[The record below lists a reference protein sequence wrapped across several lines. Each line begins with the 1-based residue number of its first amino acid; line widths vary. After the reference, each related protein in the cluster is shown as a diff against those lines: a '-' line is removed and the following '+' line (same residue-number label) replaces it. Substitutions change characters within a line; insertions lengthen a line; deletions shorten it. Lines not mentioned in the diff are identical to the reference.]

1 MTRVDITLGLLSILG
16 AIAITAAVGMGEEE
30 RMSKASLGFQKR
42 SVESGAQM
50 FNQYCANCHGPNAS
64 GLNCPPLDETSGLH
78 GGDIGAGIAWR
89 LEEQHWDRND
99 AYGYVYSIIAAGRTQ
114 STRPDRYRGTAPDAM
129 QMPAWSQQYGGP
141 LRPDQIKDLATYVVA
156 FREYFPE
163 AGSENAAVKAC
174 ERVVG
179 DLGTAGLP
187 APSVAGY
194 QSACYE
200 TLCTAKIQAGDPE
213 FVAPKEPT
221 APDPND
227 PKYADDA
234 AQLAA
239 DQAQYAKD
247 RAARDAYWQRCATLG
262 GTLPPTPAAVPATS
276 PAAEADAAAA
286 EGTGTPGAD
295 EGTAGTD
302 AADADAAQGGTGTPG
317 AAAGGEPEATA
328 TP

>member
-16 AIAITAAVGMGEEE
+16 AIAITAAVGMGEED
-30 RMSKASLGFQKR
+30 RMSKASLGYQKR

-78 GGDIGAGIAWR
+78 GGDLAPGIAWR

-99 AYGYVYSIIAAGRTQ
+99 AYGYVYSIISAGRTQ
-114 STRPDRYRGTAPDAM
+114 STRPDRYRGTDPNAM

-163 AGSENAAVKAC
+163 AGSPDAAVKAC

-187 APSVAGY
+187 APSVASY
-194 QSACYE
+194 QSTCYE
-200 TLCTAKIQAGDPE
+200 TLCTAKITGVDPE
-213 FVAPKEPT
+213 YVTPKEPVEPN
-221 APDPND
+221 PDD
-227 PKYADDA
+227 EKYSADA
-234 AQLAA
+234 ALLAA

-247 RAARDAYWQRCATLG
+247 RAARDAFWQRCATLG

-276 PAAEADAAAA
+276 TTAAEAGAADAEGTPGAEAAGTPGAGAADA
-286 EGTGTPGAD
+286 EAATGTGTP
-295 EGTAGTD
+295 
-302 AADADAAQGGTGTPG
+302 AAR
-317 AAAGGEPEATA
+317 TA